1 MNENFGFIDIILLA
15 FIAGL
20 IILRLRNS
28 LGKGA
33 EDSAL
38 RAKNLQSVNVDTLE
52 KIDKDV
58 MPSTEAN
65 QFNETSFLKGA
76 QAAYEM
82 IVNAFANGDKKTLKD
97 LADPEIYKNF
107 ISVIDERQSKKIKND
122 FTFIGIKKAKI
133 EEVKNQDTL
142 YSVKVRFISEI
153 ISSTKDETGK
163 IIDGNNNEIQTVND
177 VWIFRKD
184 LNSED
189 PTWYLKEISQA
200 LDEKDSKK

>member
-38 RAKNLQSVNVDTLE
+38 RAKNMQSANVETLE
-52 KIDKDV
+52 KIDKDIT
-58 MPSTEAN
+58 PSLKTN
-65 QFNETSFLKGA
+65 QFNETIFLKGA

-97 LADPEIYKNF
+97 LTDSEIYKNF
-107 ISVIDERQSKKIKND
+107 ISIIDERQLKKIKNE

-133 EEVKNQDTL
+133 EEVKNQETI
-142 YSVKVRFISEI
+142 YKVKVRFISEI
-153 ISSTKDETGK
+153 ISSSKDENGK
-163 IIDGNNNEIQTVND
+163 TIDGNINEIQTVND
-177 VWIFRKD
+177 VWVFRKD
-184 LNSED
+184 LNSDD
-189 PTWYLKEISQA
+189 PTWYLTEISQT
-200 LDEKDSKK
+200 LDEKDQKK